1 MIHISSGRSIYRGP
15 NKWYGMEVVFSFLD
29 CKELE
34 YLETLMEGE
43 YLEILMEVEHLEMLV
58 KTGHLE

>member
-34 YLETLMEGE
+34 YLETLME
-43 YLEILMEVEHLEMLV
+43 VEHLEMLV